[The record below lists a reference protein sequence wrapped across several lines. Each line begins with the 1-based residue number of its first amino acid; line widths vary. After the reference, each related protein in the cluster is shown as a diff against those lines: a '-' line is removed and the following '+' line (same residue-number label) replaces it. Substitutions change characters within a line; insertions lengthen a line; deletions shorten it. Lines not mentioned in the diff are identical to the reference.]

1 MSNIGKSACN
11 PGLIYQHWNWERS
24 VGIDCSS
31 PEPRCIWLAAL
42 RNVTSEVNS
51 RKKRDSDI
59 STVKRKHSFPVWKEE
74 ELLTKTQRD
83 EKNPNEN
90 ANLVQNEIFSWPG
103 PKTLL
108 LQKNSQGF
116 GFTLRHFI
124 VYPPESTLHPSFKDE
139 ENGNGKGHQ
148 KSRTEPMDTIFVKSV
163 KEGGAAYHAG
173 LCTGDRIVKV
183 NAESVIGKTYS
194 QVISLIQNSE
204 DVLELSVMPKDE
216 DILQVPPSVGR
227 AGEQAVYFCLTSAS
241 MPSHAHLTV
250 DTCEAYSQD
259 AYLKGNDPYSGSA
272 QHIPEPPPICYPRH
286 LAMTQTAEPLWTESS
301 RSRQVDNAIY
311 NTGSGSDRGFYSN
324 PSSPPDSVT
333 TISSIWCERRAK
345 ARSSDIL
352 AEIGV
357 AHSSHMHH
365 VEELQYGMKQRS
377 VGVSGVPISSSSNA
391 AHGSSVTQGPMS
403 SKYGSSMTVVQDRYG
418 GHLKNIPFSSIS
430 NHSIYSIPKNN
441 VDQRSRISSEGKMKN
456 DCFHSDIRKSRERLG
471 SPKTTNQQYNLP
483 SWRSAQL
490 PRRSSSEDRC
500 YSAMPPK
507 YRSFSQDRLEE
518 TSLHKHWLHSASQD
532 TLLSPMNESWSL
544 RSRSEDYLGK
554 CDRSLDNLTCDAFT
568 AAGDRLLWTHSR
580 TGTTNDGISRSGRQE
595 QIFSQQYR
603 PAGHSSGNAAMH
615 GQKILP
621 QQTSSKT
628 NAYYNDRNSRVTI
641 PPQQQCKNT
650 SGNAQSV
657 KRTDVLV
664 DHLPVSI
671 SQNKPSQLLNRA
683 AFGLAVTAHATKT
696 DRCAPCQVQRID
708 VPVFHDQRLTNH
720 DRQDCLYPKSSNKH
734 SNKGT
739 VLQHAIQP
747 FTVTKPGT
755 SQISVCVSDI
765 PQGIVQKEQETSQT
779 NETVILRQKPPT
791 GRRIPH
797 PVRHPAYMVAVDLPE
812 LPPANLMPADKS
824 ENAFLEH
831 TNGKLVRRV
840 AKSSEDSLASI
851 PYIDEPTSPSIDLAA
866 GHIPASS
873 VVSSGQKFAP
883 TIITSPA
890 SPTFT
895 FPPVHSRHFS
905 QDCSNMKASRR
916 SSYLLAIT
924 TERSKSCDEGLN
936 TYRDEGKV
944 YSKLPKRVPSL
955 KLLRSFFTD
964 GSLDNLEDT
973 ENRRSKRHSTSELC
987 DVTFSDVRNEGWLYF
1002 RQLVTEKGKR
1012 VVSSIRSWKKMY
1024 AVLRSHSLYL
1034 YKDKRDATTYD
1045 CVDEQPICIKA
1056 CLIDISYSETKRKNV
1071 FRLTTSDFYEYL
1083 FQAEDR
1089 DDMLNWIKIIQE
1101 NSKTEGEDISSRLIE
1116 VKLKE
1121 YRNQSPANNKSD
1133 SSPKGSRHHVNR
1145 RPRSPRQ
1152 DNVNKDESSLSKD
1165 KSSWLN
1171 IMKKAKKTVS
1181 GAAFG
1186 VRLEE
1191 CQPGINNKFIP
1202 LIVEVC
1208 CKLVEEKGL
1217 EYTGIYRVPGNN
1229 AMVSSLQE
1237 QLNKGMT
1244 DLNTSE
1250 EKWQDLNVISSLLK
1264 LFFRKLPEPL
1274 FTDDKYN
1281 DFIETNRLEDAAER
1295 LQRFKKLLRNLPEN
1309 YFETLKFLTGHL
1321 KTVAD
1326 HSEKNKMEPRNLA
1339 LVFGPTLVR
1348 TSEDKMIDMVTHMQD
1363 RYKIIETLIQH
1374 YDWFFN
1380 EDRDV
1385 DEKAPVD
1392 YVGNTELQPVP
1403 NIDHLLSNI
1412 GRTGGA
1418 PGDISDSTTSDS
1430 AKSKGSWGSR
1440 KDLYNRELMMS
1451 IFAAANRKRKK
1462 QKEAKVLE
1470 SSTDDDSEH
1479 EPTKAINK
1487 EGSVDKT
1494 GADRQKDATEQK
1506 EKQLANT
1513 RNRNVQKIY
1522 QPIANKEL
1530 QKMSGESD
1538 NSKQDHIQ
1546 RSQWESVDEPTLN
1559 SSSPQCTPSSVGLQ
1573 CSFKEETSLKLL
1585 HSERRNSTDN
1595 QTTIA
1600 SSQSHCNSE
1609 MFSRSSKL
1617 KMWQVEHRE
1626 TIPTDASSVVSGY
1639 STISSTVTTLDH
1651 NFSSEVQSIAESRGD
1666 EADDERSELISEC
1679 GGPVETDNES
1689 SYLIRTLP
1697 GKVSCSQQERSR
1709 FCRRES
1715 DSNTSSDKEG
1725 IPVHKLNSRP
1735 SFNSHKLIQCDTLA
1749 RKKLT
1754 KPKTEHDF
1762 NPKIN
1767 EDNDPPMV
1775 DNLLDN
1781 LNYPNPTNKHNVL
1794 KCDPDKNDVTQT
1806 SKRALTDHTKLR
1818 LKTSAD
1824 DMFGVGLRKQN
1835 SPETRRKKNIR
1846 RRHTVVVQND
1856 LSEFNFRECKDK
1868 PLESKDSGHRLGK
1881 LCAMHQF
1888 EQNVDSKETSDTGG
1902 NSQPIDLESKNCLFH
1917 QTGSLQPQQPGPSN
1931 KHSNSNNNSECQH
1944 PTSPSSPSTGLT
1956 SGQAR
1961 DSDSN
1966 SAKSET
1972 GTKTQKYAP
1981 SSRFH
1986 QYL

>member
-1 MSNIGKSACN
+1 MSSAGKAACS
-11 PGLIYQHWNWERS
+11 PGVIYKHWNWERP

-42 RNVTSEVNS
+42 RNVTSEVNP
-51 RKKRDSDI
+51 RKEKDSDI
-59 STVKRKHSFPVWKEE
+59 SAVKRKHSFPVWEEE

-83 EKNPNEN
+83 GKCPNEN
-90 ANLVQNEIFSWPG
+90 ANMVQDEIFSWPG
-103 PKTLL
+103 PKTVL

-124 VYPPESTLHPSFKDE
+124 VYPPESALHPSFKDE
-139 ENGNGKGHQ
+139 ENGNGRGLQ

-163 KEGGAAYHAG
+163 KEGGAAYQAG

-183 NAESVIGKTYS
+183 NAESIIGKTYS

-216 DILQVPPSVGR
+216 DILQV
-227 AGEQAVYFCLTSAS
+227 
-241 MPSHAHLTV
+241 
-250 DTCEAYSQD
+250 AYSQD

-286 LAMTQTAEPLWTESS
+286 LAMTQTKEPLLTEPS
-301 RSRQVDNAIY
+301 RGRQVDNRIY
-311 NTGSGSDRGFYSN
+311 NAGSVSDRGFYSD

-333 TISSIWCERRAK
+333 TTSPPASIWSEGRAR

-352 AEIGV
+352 AEIG
-357 AHSSHMHH
+357 AGHSSHLHH
-365 VEELQYGMKQRS
+365 MEEIRYGMKPRS
-377 VGVSGVPISSSSNA
+377 VVVRGMPVPSSSNA
-391 AHGSSVTQGPMS
+391 TQGSSVPQGQTS
-403 SKYGSSMTVVQDRYG
+403 SKYGSGSAAVQDRYE
-418 GHLKNIPFSSIS
+418 GHSKHIPFSSVS
-430 NHSIYSIPKNN
+430 NHNIYSGPKSNIG
-441 VDQRSRISSEGKMKN
+441 QRSCISSEGNVKN
-456 DCFHSDIRKSRERLG
+456 DYFHSDVRTSWERLG
-471 SPKTTNQQYNLP
+471 SPKTIKQQYNLP

-518 TSLHKHWLHSASQD
+518 TSLHKHWPHSASQD
-532 TLLSPMNESWSL
+532 TLLTPMGESWSY
-544 RSRSEDYLGK
+544 RTRSEDYLGK
-554 CDRSLDNLTCDAFT
+554 CDRSLENLTYDAFT
-568 AAGDRLLWTHSR
+568 AAGDRLIRTRSR
-580 TGTTNDGISRSGRQE
+580 TGATTDGISKSGGQE
-595 QIFSQQYR
+595 QIFCQQYR
-603 PAGHSSGNAAMH
+603 PAGHSSGNPLMH
-615 GQKILP
+615 GQKHSS
-621 QQTSSKT
+621 QQNSGNM
-628 NAYYNDRNSRVTI
+628 NAYYNNSNSRVSI
-641 PPQQQCKNT
+641 PPPQQCRNN
-650 SGNAQSV
+650 SGHAQSV
-657 KRTDVLV
+657 KRTDVVHV
-664 DHLPVSI
+664 DQLSVSV
-671 SQNKPSQLLNRA
+671 SQNKISPLSDRSI
-683 AFGLAVTAHATKT
+683 FGSTLTASAPKA
-696 DRCAPCQVQRID
+696 DRCTPYQVQRID
-708 VPVFHDQRLTNH
+708 VPVVRDQRLTNH
-720 DRQDCLYPKSSNKH
+720 DRQGGLYPQQTDRKSD
-734 SNKGT
+734 KGA
-739 VLQHAIQP
+739 VLQHEIRP
-747 FTVTKPGT
+747 FAVTKPGASQT
-755 SQISVCVSDI
+755 SEYVSEI
-765 PQGIVQKEQETSQT
+765 PLGFLQKEQETSQT
-779 NETVILRQKPPT
+779 NEAVILRQKPPT
-791 GRRIPH
+791 GRRVPH
-797 PVRHPAYMVAVDLPE
+797 PLRHPAYLVAVDLPE
-812 LPPANLMPADKS
+812 LPPANLLPADKS
-824 ENAFLEH
+824 ENVSLQQ
-831 TNGKLVRRV
+831 TNGKLVGSA

-851 PYIDEPTSPSIDLAA
+851 PYIDEPTSPSIDLVA
-866 GHIPASS
+866 GHIPASA
-873 VVSSGQKFAP
+873 VVSSGQNPAP

-895 FPPVHSRHFS
+895 FPFTYSRHYS
-905 QDCSNMKASRR
+905 QDCSNIKASRR

-955 KLLRSFFTD
+955 KLLRNFFTD
-964 GSLDNLEDT
+964 GSLDNLDVT
-973 ENRRSKRHSTSELC
+973 ENARSKRHSTSELC
-987 DVTFSDVRNEGWLYF
+987 DVTFSDVRKEGWLYF
-1002 RQLVTEKGKR
+1002 RQLVTEKGKAI
-1012 VVSSIRSWKKMY
+1012 VSSIRSWKRVY
-1024 AVLRSHSLYL
+1024 ALLRSHSLYL
-1034 YKDKRDATTYD
+1034 YKDKRDAVTFVSSP
-1045 CVDEQPICIKA
+1045 CEDEQPICIKA

-1071 FRLTTSDFYEYL
+1071 FRLTTSDFCEYL

-1101 NSKTEGEDISSRLIE
+1101 NSKTEGEDTSARLIE

-1133 SSPKGSRHHVNR
+1133 SSPKGSRHHTTR

-1152 DNVNKDESSLSKD
+1152 DNANKDESSLPKD

-1171 IMKKAKKTVS
+1171 IMKKTKKTVS

-1191 CQPGINNKFIP
+1191 CQPGVNNKFIP
-1202 LIVEVC
+1202 LIVEIC

-1380 EDRDV
+1380 EDRDM
-1385 DEKAPVD
+1385 DEKAPID
-1392 YVGNTELQPVP
+1392 HVGNTELQPVP

-1440 KDLYNRELMMS
+1440 KDLYNRELVMS

-1479 EPTKAINK
+1479 EPIKAINK

-1494 GADRQKDATEQK
+1494 GVDRQKDATGQRER
-1506 EKQLANT
+1506 QLANT
-1513 RNRNVQKIY
+1513 RNTSMEQIC
-1522 QPIANKEL
+1522 QPIANKEV
-1530 QKMSGESD
+1530 QKVPGEPD
-1538 NSKQDHIQ
+1538 NSKQNHTQ
-1546 RSQWESVDEPTLN
+1546 TSQWESVDEATLN
-1559 SSSPQCTPSSVGLQ
+1559 SSYRQQCSLSSTGIE
-1573 CSFKEETSLKLL
+1573 CSFKEGTSLKLL
-1585 HSERRNSTDN
+1585 DLDRRINCAGN
-1595 QTTIA
+1595 QTAIA
-1600 SSQSHCNSE
+1600 SPQSHCNSE
-1609 MFSRSSKL
+1609 AFSRNPKL
-1617 KMWQVEHRE
+1617 KMWRTPEMEHRE

-1679 GGPVETDNES
+1679 GGHFETDSES
-1689 SYLIRTLP
+1689 GYLTRTLP
-1697 GKVSCSQQERSR
+1697 GKASHSQQERGR

-1725 IPVHKLNSRP
+1725 IPAQKLNSRP
-1735 SFNSHKLIQCDTLA
+1735 SFNSHRLIQCDTLA

-1754 KPKTEHDF
+1754 KPKAEHEL
-1762 NPKIN
+1762 NTKIN
-1767 EDNDPPMV
+1767 EDKEPEV
-1775 DNLLDN
+1775 VNLFDN
-1781 LNYPNPTNKHNVL
+1781 LNDPNSSSKHNIL
-1794 KCDPDKNDVTQT
+1794 KSDPDKEDATQT
-1806 SKRALTDHTKLR
+1806 SKRALTDQTKLR

-1856 LSEFNFRECKDK
+1856 LSEFHFRECKEK
-1868 PLESKDSGHRLGK
+1868 LLESKDIGHKVGK
-1881 LCAMHQF
+1881 PSNTSQF
-1888 EQNVDSKETSDTGG
+1888 GQNVDSRVGPDTGG
-1902 NSQPIDLESKNCLFH
+1902 NAQPDLDHKTKEICRPIDLESQNCSIH
-1917 QTGSLQPQQPGPSN
+1917 QSGNLQPEQPAPNS
-1931 KHSNSNNNSECQH
+1931 KHLSSNNNSERRQ
-1944 PTSPSSPSTGLT
+1944 PTSLSSPSASST
-1956 SGQAR
+1956 SGQAK

-1966 SAKSET
+1966 SAKHSMDI
-1972 GTKTQKYAP
+1972 KAQQPAP
-1981 SSRFH
+1981 TSRFH

>member
-1 MSNIGKSACN
+1 MSSAGKAACS
-11 PGLIYQHWNWERS
+11 PGVIYKHWNWERP

-42 RNVTSEVNS
+42 RNVTSEVNP
-51 RKKRDSDI
+51 RKEKDSDI
-59 STVKRKHSFPVWKEE
+59 SAVKRKHSFPVWEEE

-83 EKNPNEN
+83 GKCPNEN
-90 ANLVQNEIFSWPG
+90 ANMVQDEIFSWPG
-103 PKTLL
+103 PKTVL

-124 VYPPESTLHPSFKDE
+124 VYPPESALHPSFKDE
-139 ENGNGKGHQ
+139 ENGNGRGLQ

-163 KEGGAAYHAG
+163 KEGGAAYQAG

-183 NAESVIGKTYS
+183 NAESIIGKTYS

-216 DILQVPPSVGR
+216 DILQV
-227 AGEQAVYFCLTSAS
+227 
-241 MPSHAHLTV
+241 
-250 DTCEAYSQD
+250 AYSQD

-286 LAMTQTAEPLWTESS
+286 LAMTQTKEPLLTEPS
-301 RSRQVDNAIY
+301 RGRQVDNRIY
-311 NTGSGSDRGFYSN
+311 NAGSVSDRGFYSD

-333 TISSIWCERRAK
+333 TTSPPASIWSEGRAR

-352 AEIGV
+352 AEIG
-357 AHSSHMHH
+357 AGHSSHLHH
-365 VEELQYGMKQRS
+365 MEEIQYGMKPRS
-377 VGVSGVPISSSSNA
+377 VVVRGMPVPSSSNA
-391 AHGSSVTQGPMS
+391 TQGSSVPQGQTS
-403 SKYGSSMTVVQDRYG
+403 SKYGSGSAAVQDRYE
-418 GHLKNIPFSSIS
+418 GHSKHIPFSSVS
-430 NHSIYSIPKNN
+430 NHNIYSGPKSNIG
-441 VDQRSRISSEGKMKN
+441 QRSCISSEGNVKN
-456 DCFHSDIRKSRERLG
+456 DYFHSDVRTSWERLG
-471 SPKTTNQQYNLP
+471 SPKTIKQQYNLP

-518 TSLHKHWLHSASQD
+518 TSLHKHWPHSASQD
-532 TLLSPMNESWSL
+532 TLLAPMGESWSY
-544 RSRSEDYLGK
+544 RTRSEDYLGK
-554 CDRSLDNLTCDAFT
+554 CDRSLENLTCDAFT
-568 AAGDRLLWTHSR
+568 AAGDRLIRTHSR
-580 TGTTNDGISRSGRQE
+580 TGATTDGISRSGGQE
-595 QIFSQQYR
+595 QIFCQQYR
-603 PAGHSSGNAAMH
+603 PAGHSSGNPMMH
-615 GQKILP
+615 GQKHSS
-621 QQTSSKT
+621 QQNSGNI
-628 NAYYNDRNSRVTI
+628 NAYYNNSNSRVSI
-641 PPQQQCKNT
+641 PPPQQCRNN
-650 SGNAQSV
+650 SGHAQSV
-657 KRTDVLV
+657 KRTDVVHV
-664 DHLPVSI
+664 DQLSVSV
-671 SQNKPSQLLNRA
+671 SQNKISPLSDRSI
-683 AFGLAVTAHATKT
+683 FGSTLTAGAPKA
-696 DRCAPCQVQRID
+696 DRCTPYQVQRID
-708 VPVFHDQRLTNH
+708 VPVVRDQRLTNH
-720 DRQDCLYPKSSNKH
+720 DRQGGLYPQQTDRKSD
-734 SNKGT
+734 KGA
-739 VLQHAIQP
+739 VLQHEIRPVA
-747 FTVTKPGT
+747 VTKPGASQT
-755 SQISVCVSDI
+755 SEYVSEI
-765 PQGIVQKEQETSQT
+765 PLGFLQKEQETSQT
-779 NETVILRQKPPT
+779 NEAVILRQKPPT
-791 GRRIPH
+791 GRRVPH
-797 PVRHPAYMVAVDLPE
+797 PLRHPAYLVAVDLPE
-812 LPPANLMPADKS
+812 LPPANLLPADKS
-824 ENAFLEH
+824 ENVSLQQ
-831 TNGKLVRRV
+831 TNGKLVGS
-840 AKSSEDSLASI
+840 AGKSSEDSLASI
-851 PYIDEPTSPSIDLAA
+851 PYIDEPTSPSIDLVA
-866 GHIPASS
+866 GHIPASA
-873 VVSSGQKFAP
+873 VVSSGQNPAP

-895 FPPVHSRHFS
+895 FPFTYSRHYS
-905 QDCSNMKASRR
+905 QDCSNIKASRR

-955 KLLRSFFTD
+955 KLLRNFFTD
-964 GSLDNLEDT
+964 GSLDNLDVT
-973 ENRRSKRHSTSELC
+973 ENTRSKRHSTSELC
-987 DVTFSDVRNEGWLYF
+987 DVTFSDVRKEGWLYF

-1012 VVSSIRSWKKMY
+1012 VVSSIRSWKRVY
-1024 AVLRSHSLYL
+1024 ALLRSHSLYL
-1034 YKDKRDATTYD
+1034 YKDKRDAVTFVSSP
-1045 CVDEQPICIKA
+1045 CEDEQPICIKA

-1101 NSKTEGEDISSRLIE
+1101 NSKTEGEDTSARLIE

-1133 SSPKGSRHHVNR
+1133 SSPKGSRHHAIR

-1152 DNVNKDESSLSKD
+1152 DNANKDESSLPKD

-1171 IMKKAKKTVS
+1171 IMKKTKKTVS

-1191 CQPGINNKFIP
+1191 CQPGVNNKFIP
-1202 LIVEVC
+1202 LIVEIC

-1380 EDRDV
+1380 EDRDM
-1385 DEKAPVD
+1385 DEKAPID
-1392 YVGNTELQPVP
+1392 HVGNTELQPVP

-1440 KDLYNRELMMS
+1440 KDLYNRELVMS

-1479 EPTKAINK
+1479 EPIKAINK

-1494 GADRQKDATEQK
+1494 GVDRQKDATGLRER
-1506 EKQLANT
+1506 QLANT
-1513 RNRNVQKIY
+1513 RNTSVEQIR
-1522 QPIANKEL
+1522 QPIANKEV
-1530 QKMSGESD
+1530 QKVPGEPD
-1538 NSKQDHIQ
+1538 NSKQNHTQ
-1546 RSQWESVDEPTLN
+1546 TSQWESVDEATLN
-1559 SSSPQCTPSSVGLQ
+1559 SSYRQQCSLSSTGIE
-1573 CSFKEETSLKLL
+1573 CSFKEGTSLKLL
-1585 HSERRNSTDN
+1585 DLDRRINCADN
-1595 QTTIA
+1595 QTAIA
-1600 SSQSHCNSE
+1600 SPQSHYNSE
-1609 MFSRSSKL
+1609 AFSRNPKL
-1617 KMWQVEHRE
+1617 KMWRTPEMEHRE

-1679 GGPVETDNES
+1679 GGHIETDSES
-1689 SYLIRTLP
+1689 GYLTRTLP
-1697 GKVSCSQQERSR
+1697 GKASHSQQERGR

-1725 IPVHKLNSRP
+1725 IPAQKLNSRP
-1735 SFNSHKLIQCDTLA
+1735 SFNSHRLIQCDTLA

-1754 KPKTEHDF
+1754 KPKAEHEL
-1762 NPKIN
+1762 NTKIN
-1767 EDNDPPMV
+1767 EDKEPPV
-1775 DNLLDN
+1775 VNLFDN
-1781 LNYPNPTNKHNVL
+1781 LNDPNSSSKHNIL
-1794 KCDPDKNDVTQT
+1794 KNDPDKEDATQT

-1856 LSEFNFRECKDK
+1856 LSEFHFRECKEK
-1868 PLESKDSGHRLGK
+1868 LLESKDIGHKAGK
-1881 LCAMHQF
+1881 PSNTSQF
-1888 EQNVDSKETSDTGG
+1888 GQNVDSRVGPDTGG
-1902 NSQPIDLESKNCLFH
+1902 NAQPDLDHKTKEICRPIDLESQNYSIH
-1917 QTGSLQPQQPGPSN
+1917 QSGNLQPEQPAPNS
-1931 KHSNSNNNSECQH
+1931 KHLSSNNNSERRQ
-1944 PTSPSSPSTGLT
+1944 PTSLPSPSASST
-1956 SGQAR
+1956 SGQAK

-1966 SAKSET
+1966 SAKYSMNI
-1972 GTKTQKYAP
+1972 KAQQPAP
-1981 SSRFH
+1981 TSRFH

>member
-1 MSNIGKSACN
+1 
-11 PGLIYQHWNWERS
+11 
-24 VGIDCSS
+24 
-31 PEPRCIWLAAL
+31 
-42 RNVTSEVNS
+42 
-51 RKKRDSDI
+51 
-59 STVKRKHSFPVWKEE
+59 
-74 ELLTKTQRD
+74 
-83 EKNPNEN
+83 
-90 ANLVQNEIFSWPG
+90 
-103 PKTLL
+103 
-108 LQKNSQGF
+108 
-116 GFTLRHFI
+116 
-124 VYPPESTLHPSFKDE
+124 
-139 ENGNGKGHQ
+139 
-148 KSRTEPMDTIFVKSV
+148 MDTIFVKSV
-163 KEGGAAYHAG
+163 KEGGAAHQAG

-183 NAESVIGKTYS
+183 NAESIIGKTYS

-227 AGEQAVYFCLTSAS
+227 ASEQAVYFCLTSAP
-241 MPSHAHLTV
+241 MPSHAQLTV

-286 LAMTQTAEPLWTESS
+286 LAMTQTKEPLLTESS
-301 RSRQVDNAIY
+301 RGRQVDNRIY
-311 NTGSGSDRGFYSN
+311 HAGSGSDRGFYSD
-324 PSSPPDSVT
+324 PSSPLDSVT
-333 TISSIWCERRAK
+333 TTSPPASIWSEGRART
-345 ARSSDIL
+345 RSSDIL

-357 AHSSHMHH
+357 GHSSHLHQM
-365 VEELQYGMKQRS
+365 EEMQYGMKPRS
-377 VGVSGVPISSSSNA
+377 IVVRGMPVSSSSKA
-391 AHGSSVTQGPMS
+391 TQGSSVMQGPTS
-403 SKYGSSMTVVQDRYG
+403 SKYGSGNTAVNNRYEEQS
-418 GHLKNIPFSSIS
+418 KNIPFSSIS
-430 NHSIYSIPKNN
+430 NHNIYSSPKSNIG
-441 VDQRSRISSEGKMKN
+441 QRSYISSEDNVK
-456 DCFHSDIRKSRERLG
+456 DDYFHSDVRTSWERLG
-471 SPKTTNQQYNLP
+471 SSKTIKQQYNLP
-483 SWRSAQL
+483 SWQSAQL

-518 TSLHKHWLHSASQD
+518 TSLHKHWPHSASQD
-532 TLLSPMNESWSL
+532 TLLAPMGESWSY
-544 RSRSEDYLGK
+544 RTRSEDYLGK
-554 CDRSLDNLTCDAFT
+554 CDRSLENLTCDIFP
-568 AAGDRLLWTHSR
+568 AAGDRLMWTRSR
-580 TGTTNDGISRSGRQE
+580 TGATTDRILRPGGQE
-595 QIFSQQYR
+595 QSFWQQYR
-603 PAGHSSGNAAMH
+603 PAGHFSGNPTMH
-615 GQKILP
+615 GQK
-621 QQTSSKT
+621 QNSGNM
-628 NAYYNDRNSRVTI
+628 NAYYNNSNSRVSI
-641 PPQQQCKNT
+641 PPPQQCRNN
-650 SGNAQSV
+650 SGHAQPV
-657 KRTDVLV
+657 KRTDVAHV
-664 DHLPVSI
+664 DHLSVSV
-671 SQNKPSQLLNRA
+671 SQNKISPLSDRSV
-683 AFGLAVTAHATKT
+683 FGSALTPGAPKA
-696 DRCAPCQVQRID
+696 DRCAPYQVQRID
-708 VPVFHDQRLTNH
+708 VPVVRDQRLTNH
-720 DRQDCLYPKSSNKH
+720 DRQSGLYPQQTDRNSG
-734 SNKGT
+734 KGA
-739 VLQHAIQP
+739 VLQHEIRP
-747 FTVTKPGT
+747 FAVTKPGASQT
-755 SQISVCVSDI
+755 SECASEI
-765 PQGIVQKEQETSQT
+765 PPGFLQKEQETSQT
-779 NETVILRQKPPT
+779 NEAVILRQKPPT
-791 GRRIPH
+791 GRRVPH
-797 PVRHPAYMVAVDLPE
+797 PLRHPAYLVAVDLPE
-812 LPPANLMPADKS
+812 PPPANLLPADKS
-824 ENAFLEH
+824 ENVSLEQI
-831 TNGKLVRRV
+831 NGKLVGTA

-851 PYIDEPTSPSIDLAA
+851 PYIDEPTSPSIDLVA
-866 GHIPASS
+866 GHIPASA
-873 VVSSGQKFAP
+873 VVSSGQNSAP

-895 FPPVHSRHFS
+895 FPFVHSRHYS
-905 QDCSNMKASRR
+905 QDCSNIKASRR

-955 KLLRSFFTD
+955 KLLRNFFTD
-964 GSLDNLEDT
+964 GSLDNLDIP
-973 ENRRSKRHSTSELC
+973 ENARSKRHSTSELC
-987 DVTFSDVRNEGWLYF
+987 DVTFSDVRKEGWLYF

-1012 VVSSIRSWKKMY
+1012 VVSTIRSWKRVY
-1024 AVLRSHSLYL
+1024 AVLRSHSLYQ
-1034 YKDKRDATTYD
+1034 YKDKRDAVTYASSP
-1045 CVDEQPICIKA
+1045 CEDEQPICIKA

-1071 FRLTTSDFYEYL
+1071 FRLTTSDFCEYL

-1089 DDMLNWIKIIQE
+1089 DDMLDWIKIIQE
-1101 NSKTEGEDISSRLIE
+1101 NSKTEGEDTSARLIE

-1133 SSPKGSRHHVNR
+1133 SSPKGSRHHVTR

-1152 DNVNKDESSLSKD
+1152 DNANKDESSLPKD

-1171 IMKKAKKTVS
+1171 IMKKTKKTVS

-1191 CQPGINNKFIP
+1191 CQPGVNNKFIP
-1202 LIVEVC
+1202 LIVEIC

-1250 EKWQDLNVISSLLK
+1250 EKWQDLNEISSLLK

-1380 EDRDV
+1380 EDRDM

-1392 YVGNTELQPVP
+1392 HVGNAELQPVP

-1440 KDLYNRELMMS
+1440 KDLYNRELVMS

-1462 QKEAKVLE
+1462 QKEAKMLE

-1479 EPTKAINK
+1479 EPIKAINK
-1487 EGSVDKT
+1487 EGSLDKI
-1494 GADRQKDATEQK
+1494 GVDRQSDATGQK
-1506 EKQLANT
+1506 ERQLANT
-1513 RNRNVQKIY
+1513 RNTGVEQIH
-1522 QPIANKEL
+1522 QSIANKEVL
-1530 QKMSGESD
+1530 KVSGETE
-1538 NSKQDHIQ
+1538 NCEQNHIQ
-1546 RSQWESVDEPTLN
+1546 TSRWESVNEVTLN
-1559 SSSPQCTPSSVGLQ
+1559 SSSSPQCSPPSAGIE
-1573 CSFKEETSLKLL
+1573 CSFKEGTSLKLL
-1585 HSERRNSTDN
+1585 DSDRRINCAGD
-1595 QTTIA
+1595 QTVIA
-1600 SSQSHCNSE
+1600 SPQSHSNSE
-1609 MFSRSSKL
+1609 AISKNPKL
-1617 KMWQVEHRE
+1617 KMWRTPEMEHRE

-1679 GGPVETDNES
+1679 GGHIETDSES
-1689 SYLIRTLP
+1689 GYLTRTLP
-1697 GKVSCSQQERSR
+1697 GKTSHSQQDRGR

-1725 IPVHKLNSRP
+1725 IPTQKLNSRP
-1735 SFNSHKLIQCDTLA
+1735 SFNSHRLIQCDTLA

-1754 KPKTEHDF
+1754 KPKAEHEL
-1762 NPKIN
+1762 NTKIN
-1767 EDNDPPMV
+1767 EDKESPMAI
-1775 DNLLDN
+1775 NLFDN
-1781 LNYPNPTNKHNVL
+1781 LNDPNSTSKYNIL
-1794 KCDPDKNDVTQT
+1794 KSDLDKEDATQT
-1806 SKRALTDHTKLR
+1806 SIRALTDHMKPR

-1824 DMFGVGLRKQN
+1824 DMFGVGMRKQN

-1856 LSEFNFRECKDK
+1856 LSEFHFRECKEK
-1868 PLESKDSGHRLGK
+1868 LLESNDSGHKVGK
-1881 LCAMHQF
+1881 SSTMSQF
-1888 EQNVDSKETSDTGG
+1888 GQKFDFRDASDTGG
-1902 NSQPIDLESKNCLFH
+1902 NVQPDLDNKTKEVCRPIDLESQNCSIH
-1917 QTGSLQPQQPGPSN
+1917 QSGNLQLEQPASN
-1931 KHSNSNNNSECQH
+1931 SKRLSSNSNSERRQ
-1944 PTSPSSPSTGLT
+1944 PTSLSSPSASSTP
-1956 SGQAR
+1956 GQAR

-1966 SAKSET
+1966 SAKSPT
-1972 GTKTQKYAP
+1972 LLKAQKHAP

-1986 QYL
+1986 EYL

>member
-1 MSNIGKSACN
+1 MSSTGKAACS
-11 PGLIYQHWNWERS
+11 PGLIYKQWNWERP

-42 RNVTSEVNS
+42 RNVTSEVDC
-51 RKKRDSDI
+51 RKERDSDT
-59 STVKRKHSFPVWKEE
+59 SAVKRKQSFPVWEE
-74 ELLTKTQRD
+74 EKELLTKTQQDGRS
-83 EKNPNEN
+83 PNDN
-90 ANLVQNEIFSWPG
+90 ANMVQDEIFSWPG
-103 PKTLL
+103 PKTVL

-124 VYPPESTLHPSFKDE
+124 VYPPESALHPIFKDE
-139 ENGNGKGHQ
+139 ENGNGRGHQ

-163 KEGGAAYHAG
+163 KKGGAAYQAG

-183 NAESVIGKTYS
+183 NAESIIGKTYS

-216 DILQVPPSVGR
+216 DILQV
-227 AGEQAVYFCLTSAS
+227 
-241 MPSHAHLTV
+241 
-250 DTCEAYSQD
+250 AYSQD

-286 LAMTQTAEPLWTESS
+286 LAMTQTKEPLLTESS
-301 RSRQVDNAIY
+301 RGRQVDNRIY
-311 NTGSGSDRGFYSN
+311 NTGSGSDRGFYSD

-333 TISSIWCERRAK
+333 TTSPPASIWSEGRAR

-357 AHSSHMHH
+357 GHLSHMHH
-365 VEELQYGMKQRS
+365 MEEMQCGIKQRS
-377 VGVSGVPISSSSNA
+377 VLMRGMPVSSSSNA
-391 AHGSSVTQGPMS
+391 TQGTSVTQGPAS
-403 SKYGSSMTVVQDRYG
+403 SQYGSGTTAVQDRYG
-418 GHLKNIPFSSIS
+418 GHSKDILFSSAS
-430 NHSIYSIPKNN
+430 NHNIYSSPKSNI
-441 VDQRSRISSEGKMKN
+441 DQRNYISSESNMEN
-456 DCFHSDIRKSRERLG
+456 DYFHSDVRTSWERLG
-471 SPKTTNQQYNLP
+471 SPKTTRHQYNLP

-518 TSLHKHWLHSASQD
+518 PSLHKHWPHSASQD
-532 TLLSPMNESWSL
+532 TLLAPMGESWSY
-544 RSRSEDYLGK
+544 RTRSEDYLGK
-554 CDRSLDNLTCDAFT
+554 YDRSLENLTCNALK
-568 AAGDRLLWTHSR
+568 AAGDRLIWTSSR
-580 TGTTNDGISRSGRQE
+580 TGATADGVSRSCGQE
-595 QIFSQQYR
+595 QIFWQQRR
-603 PAGHSSGNAAMH
+603 PAGYSSGDPAMH
-615 GQKILP
+615 GQKHSS
-621 QQTSSKT
+621 QQNPSNM
-628 NAYYNDRNSRVTI
+628 NAYYNNCNSREFV
-641 PPQQQCKNT
+641 PLQQQCRNNAGRAH
-650 SGNAQSV
+650 SG
-657 KRTDVLV
+657 KRTDVAHV
-664 DHLPVSI
+664 DHLSVSV
-671 SQNKPSQLLNRA
+671 SQNKISHLSDRA
-683 AFGLAVTAHATKT
+683 AFGSALTASAPKA

-708 VPVFHDQRLTNH
+708 VPVVRDQRLTNH
-720 DRQDCLYPKSSNKH
+720 DRQGGLYPKQTEWNSG
-734 SNKGT
+734 KGA
-739 VLQHAIQP
+739 VLQQEIRP
-747 FTVTKPGT
+747 FAVTSSGASK
-755 SQISVCVSDI
+755 ISECVSEI
-765 PQGIVQKEQETSQT
+765 PLGFLQKEQETSQT
-779 NETVILRQKPPT
+779 SKAVILRQKPPT
-791 GRRIPH
+791 GRRVPH
-797 PVRHPAYMVAVDLPE
+797 PLRHPAYMVAVDLQE
-812 LPPANLMPADKS
+812 LPPVSLLPADIS
-824 ENAFLEH
+824 ENASLEQ
-831 TNGKLVRRV
+831 TNGKPVGTA
-840 AKSSEDSLASI
+840 AKSPEDSLASI
-851 PYIDEPTSPSIDLAA
+851 PYIDEPTSPSIDLVA
-866 GHIPASS
+866 GHIPASA
-873 VVSSGQKFAP
+873 VVSSGQNSAP

-895 FPPVHSRHFS
+895 FPLVHSRYYS
-905 QDCSNMKASRR
+905 QDCSNIKASRR

-955 KLLRSFFTD
+955 KMLRNFFTD
-964 GSLDNLEDT
+964 GSLESLDAT
-973 ENRRSKRHSTSELC
+973 ENTRSKRHSTSELC
-987 DVTFSDVRNEGWLYF
+987 DVTFSDVRKEGWLYF

-1012 VVSSIRSWKKMY
+1012 VVSSIRSWKRVY
-1024 AVLRSHSLYL
+1024 AVLRSHSLHL
-1034 YKDKRDATTYD
+1034 YKDKRDAVTY
-1045 CVDEQPICIKA
+1045 VSSLAEDEQPICVKA

-1071 FRLTTSDFYEYL
+1071 FRLTTSDFCEYL

-1101 NSKTEGEDISSRLIE
+1101 NSKTEGEDTSARMIE

-1121 YRNQSPANNKSD
+1121 YRNQSPANIKSE
-1133 SSPKGSRHHVNR
+1133 SSPKGSRHYVTR

-1152 DNVNKDESSLSKD
+1152 DNANRDESSPPKD

-1171 IMKKAKKTVS
+1171 IMKKTKKPVS

-1191 CQPGINNKFIP
+1191 CQPGVNNKFIP
-1202 LIVEVC
+1202 LIVEIC

-1229 AMVSSLQE
+1229 AMVSTLQE

-1380 EDRDV
+1380 EDPDM

-1392 YVGNTELQPVP
+1392 HVGSAELQPVP

-1440 KDLYNRELMMS
+1440 KDLYNRELVMS

-1462 QKEAKVLE
+1462 QKEAKLLE

-1479 EPTKAINK
+1479 EPIKAINK
-1487 EGSVDKT
+1487 EGSGDKK
-1494 GADRQKDATEQK
+1494 GMDRQKDVVGQK
-1506 EKQLANT
+1506 DRQLANT
-1513 RNRNVQKIY
+1513 RNRGVEQIR
-1522 QPIANKEL
+1522 QPIANKEV
-1530 QKMSGESD
+1530 QKIAGEPD
-1538 NSKQDHIQ
+1538 HSKQNHIQ
-1546 RSQWESVDEPTLN
+1546 WECVDEATWD
-1559 SSSPQCTPSSVGLQ
+1559 SSSGPHRSPSSAGIP
-1573 CSFKEETSLKLL
+1573 CSFKEGTSLKLL
-1585 HSERRNSTDN
+1585 DSDRRRNGADDRTA
-1595 QTTIA
+1595 TA
-1600 SSQSHCNSE
+1600 SPQSRSNSE
-1609 MFSRSSKL
+1609 LFSKNPNL
-1617 KMWQVEHRE
+1617 KMWRTPELEHRE
-1626 TIPTDASSVVSGY
+1626 TIPIDASSVVSGY

-1651 NFSSEVQSIAESRGD
+1651 NLSSEVQSIAESRGD

-1679 GGPVETDNES
+1679 GGHIETDNES
-1689 SYLIRTLP
+1689 GYLTHTLP
-1697 GKVSCSQQERSR
+1697 GKVSRSQQERGR

-1725 IPVHKLNSRP
+1725 IPTQKLNSRP
-1735 SFNSHKLIQCDTLA
+1735 SFNSHRLIQCDTLA

-1754 KPKTEHDF
+1754 KPKTGLELST
-1762 NPKIN
+1762 KII
-1767 EDNDPPMV
+1767 EDKEPPV
-1775 DNLLDN
+1775 VINLFDNSN
-1781 LNYPNPTNKHNVL
+1781 HPNSTSSKHNIL
-1794 KCDPDKNDVTQT
+1794 KSDRDKEDATQT
-1806 SKRALTDHTKLR
+1806 SKRLLSDHMKLR

-1824 DMFGVGLRKQN
+1824 DMFGVGLRKQC

-1856 LSEFNFRECKDK
+1856 LSEFHFRECKEK
-1868 PLESKDSGHRLGK
+1868 PLESKDCGHKGGK
-1881 LCAMHQF
+1881 PFTTSQF
-1888 EQNVDSKETSDTGG
+1888 GQKVDSWEASDTGENMQPDIDSKTKKICRPFDSESQNCSIHQSG
-1902 NSQPIDLESKNCLFH
+1902 N
-1917 QTGSLQPQQPGPSN
+1917 LQPEQPAP
-1931 KHSNSNNNSECQH
+1931 NSNAERWQ
-1944 PTSPSSPSTGLT
+1944 PTSLSSPSACST

-1966 SAKSET
+1966 SSKSST
-1972 GTKTQKYAP
+1972 DIKAQKRAP

>member
-1 MSNIGKSACN
+1 MSSTGKAACS
-11 PGLIYQHWNWERS
+11 PGFTYKHWNWERP

-31 PEPRCIWLAAL
+31 PEPCCIWLAAL
-42 RNVTSEVNS
+42 RNVTSEVNP
-51 RKKRDSDI
+51 RKERDSDI
-59 STVKRKHSFPVWKEE
+59 SAVKRKHSFPVWEEE

-83 EKNPNEN
+83 GKCPSEN
-90 ANLVQNEIFSWPG
+90 ANMVQDEIFSWPG
-103 PKTLL
+103 PKTVL

-124 VYPPESTLHPSFKDE
+124 VYPPESALHPSSKDE

-163 KEGGAAYHAG
+163 KEGGAAYQAG

-183 NAESVIGKTYS
+183 NTESIIGKTYS

-216 DILQVPPSVGR
+216 DILQV
-227 AGEQAVYFCLTSAS
+227 
-241 MPSHAHLTV
+241 
-250 DTCEAYSQD
+250 AYSQD

-272 QHIPEPPPICYPRH
+272 RHIPEPPPICYPRH
-286 LAMTQTAEPLWTESS
+286 LAMTQTKDPLLTESS
-301 RSRQVDNAIY
+301 RAKQVDNRIY
-311 NTGSGSDRGFYSN
+311 NAGSGSDRGFYSN
-324 PSSPPDSVT
+324 PSSPLDSVT
-333 TISSIWCERRAK
+333 TTSPPTSIWSEGRAR

-357 AHSSHMHH
+357 GHSSHLHH
-365 VEELQYGMKQRS
+365 MEEMQYGMKPRS
-377 VGVSGVPISSSSNA
+377 VVVRGMPVSSSSKA
-391 AHGSSVTQGPMS
+391 AQGSSVKQGPAS
-403 SKYGSSMTVVQDRYG
+403 SKYGSGNTAVQDRYE
-418 GHLKNIPFSSIS
+418 GHSKNIPFSSIS
-430 NHSIYSIPKNN
+430 NHNIYSGPKSNIG
-441 VDQRSRISSEGKMKN
+441 QKSYISSEDNVKN
-456 DCFHSDIRKSRERLG
+456 DYFPSDVRTSWERLG
-471 SPKTTNQQYNLP
+471 SPKTIKQQYNLP
-483 SWRSAQL
+483 SWQSAQL

-500 YSAMPPK
+500 SAMPPK

-518 TSLHKHWLHSASQD
+518 TSLHKHWPHSASQD
-532 TLLSPMNESWSL
+532 TLHAPMGESWSY
-544 RSRSEDYLGK
+544 RTRSEDYLGK
-554 CDRSLDNLTCDAFT
+554 CDRSLENLTFDAYP
-568 AAGDRLLWTHSR
+568 AGGDRLIWTCSR
-580 TGTTNDGISRSGRQE
+580 TGATTDGILRSAGQE
-595 QIFSQQYR
+595 QIFWQQYR
-603 PAGHSSGNAAMH
+603 PAGHSSGNPMMH
-615 GQKILP
+615 GQKHSS
-621 QQTSSKT
+621 QQNSG
-628 NAYYNDRNSRVTI
+628 NMNVYYNNRNSRVSI
-641 PPQQQCKNT
+641 PPQQQCRNN
-650 SGNAQSV
+650 SGHAQSV
-657 KRTDVLV
+657 KRTDVAHV
-664 DHLPVSI
+664 DHLSVSVSKNKI
-671 SQNKPSQLLNRA
+671 SSVSDRSVFGSALPPSA
-683 AFGLAVTAHATKT
+683 PKA
-696 DRCAPCQVQRID
+696 DRCAPYQVQRID
-708 VPVFHDQRLTNH
+708 VPVVRDQRLTNH
-720 DRQDCLYPKSSNKH
+720 DRQSGLYPQKTDGNSGKVA
-734 SNKGT
+734 
-739 VLQHAIQP
+739 VLQHEIRP
-747 FTVTKPGT
+747 FAVTKPGA
-755 SQISVCVSDI
+755 SQISECVSEI
-765 PQGIVQKEQETSQT
+765 PLGSLQKDQEISQT
-779 NETVILRQKPPT
+779 NEAVILRQKPPT
-791 GRRIPH
+791 GRRVPH
-797 PVRHPAYMVAVDLPE
+797 PLRHPAYLGSVDLPE
-812 LPPANLMPADKS
+812 LPPTNLLPAEKS
-824 ENAFLEH
+824 ENVSLEQI
-831 TNGKLVRRV
+831 NGKLVGTA

-851 PYIDEPTSPSIDLAA
+851 PYIDEPTSPSIDLVA
-866 GHIPASS
+866 GHIPASA
-873 VVSSGQKFAP
+873 VVSGGQNSAP

-895 FPPVHSRHFS
+895 FPFVYSRHYS
-905 QDCSNMKASRR
+905 QDCSNIKASRR

-955 KLLRSFFTD
+955 KLLRNFFMD
-964 GSLDNLEDT
+964 GSLDNLDVT
-973 ENRRSKRHSTSELC
+973 ENNRSKRHSTSELY
-987 DVTFSDVRNEGWLYF
+987 DVTFSDVRKEGWLYF

-1012 VVSSIRSWKKMY
+1012 VVSSIRSWKRVY

-1034 YKDKRDATTYD
+1034 YKDKKDAVTYVSSP
-1045 CVDEQPICIKA
+1045 CEDEQPICIKA

-1071 FRLTTSDFYEYL
+1071 FRLTTSDFCEYL

-1101 NSKTEGEDISSRLIE
+1101 NSKTEGEDTSARLIE

-1133 SSPKGSRHHVNR
+1133 SSPKGSRHHVTR

-1152 DNVNKDESSLSKD
+1152 DNSNKDESILPKD

-1171 IMKKAKKTVS
+1171 IMKKTKKTVS

-1191 CQPGINNKFIP
+1191 CQPGVNNKFIP
-1202 LIVEVC
+1202 LIVEIC

-1309 YFETLKFLTGHL
+1309 YLETLKFLTGHL

-1380 EDRDV
+1380 EDRDL
-1385 DEKAPVD
+1385 EENAPVD
-1392 YVGNTELQPVP
+1392 HVDSTELQPVP

-1440 KDLYNRELMMS
+1440 KDLYNRELVMS

-1462 QKEAKVLE
+1462 QKEATVLE

-1479 EPTKAINK
+1479 EPIKAINK
-1487 EGSVDKT
+1487 EGSLDKA
-1494 GADRQKDATEQK
+1494 GVDRQKDATGQRERQST
-1506 EKQLANT
+1506 NT
-1513 RNRNVQKIY
+1513 RNRGVEQIHH
-1522 QPIANKEL
+1522 PIANEEVQTVL
-1530 QKMSGESD
+1530 GEPD
-1538 NSKQDHIQ
+1538 NCKQNHIPTS
-1546 RSQWESVDEPTLN
+1546 RWENVDEATLN
-1559 SSSPQCTPSSVGLQ
+1559 TSSSPQYSPPSAGIE
-1573 CSFKEETSLKLL
+1573 CSFKEGTSLKLL
-1585 HSERRNSTDN
+1585 DSDRRINSGDD
-1595 QTTIA
+1595 QIVIA
-1600 SSQSHCNSE
+1600 SLQSHSNSE
-1609 MFSRSSKL
+1609 VLSRNPKQ
-1617 KMWQVEHRE
+1617 KMWRPPEMEHRE

-1679 GGPVETDNES
+1679 GGHIETDSES
-1689 SYLIRTLP
+1689 GYLTRTMP
-1697 GKVSCSQQERSR
+1697 CKTSHSQQERGR

-1725 IPVHKLNSRP
+1725 IPTQKLNSRP
-1735 SFNSHKLIQCDTLA
+1735 SFNSHRLIQCDTLA

-1754 KPKTEHDF
+1754 KPKAEHELDT
-1762 NPKIN
+1762 KIN
-1767 EDNDPPMV
+1767 EGKEPPV
-1775 DNLLDN
+1775 VINLFDNLYD
-1781 LNYPNPTNKHNVL
+1781 PTSTSKYNIL
-1794 KCDPDKNDVTQT
+1794 KSDPDKDATQT
-1806 SKRALTDHTKLR
+1806 SKRALTDHMKPR

-1856 LSEFNFRECKDK
+1856 LSEFQFKECKEK
-1868 PLESKDSGHRLGK
+1868 LLESNDSGHKVGK
-1881 LCAMHQF
+1881 PSTKSQVG
-1888 EQNVDSKETSDTGG
+1888 QKVDSREAADTVANARQDLDRTTKEIFR
-1902 NSQPIDLESKNCLFH
+1902 PIDLESQNCSIH
-1917 QTGSLQPQQPGPSN
+1917 QSENLQIEQPASN
-1931 KHSNSNNNSECQH
+1931 SKQLSSNSNSECRQ
-1944 PTSPSSPSTGLT
+1944 PTSLSSPSASSTPD
-1956 SGQAR
+1956 QAR

-1966 SAKSET
+1966 STKSST
-1972 GTKTQKYAP
+1972 DIKAQKYAP

-1986 QYL
+1986 EYL

>member
-1 MSNIGKSACN
+1 MNGVAFC
-11 PGLIYQHWNWERS
+11 L
-24 VGIDCSS
+24 VGI
-31 PEPRCIWLAAL
+31 PPYVEAQ
-42 RNVTSEVNS
+42 
-51 RKKRDSDI
+51 
-59 STVKRKHSFPVWKEE
+59 
-74 ELLTKTQRD
+74 TKTQRD

-90 ANLVQNEIFSWPG
+90 ANMVQDEIFSWPG

-148 KSRTEPMDTIFVKSV
+148 KSRAEPMDTIFVKSV
-163 KEGGAAYHAG
+163 KEGGAAYRAG

-216 DILQVPPSVGR
+216 DILQV
-227 AGEQAVYFCLTSAS
+227 
-241 MPSHAHLTV
+241 
-250 DTCEAYSQD
+250 AYSQD

-301 RSRQVDNAIY
+301 RGRQIDNRIY

-333 TISSIWCERRAK
+333 TTSSIWCEGRAK

-352 AEIGV
+352 AEIGI

-365 VEELQYGMKQRS
+365 VEELQYGMKQKS
-377 VGVSGVPISSSSNA
+377 VLLSGIPISTSSNA
-391 AHGSSVTQGPMS
+391 AHGSSITQGPMS
-403 SKYGSSMTVVQDRYG
+403 NKHGSIMTVQDRYG
-418 GHLKNIPFSSIS
+418 GHPKDFPFPLAS
-430 NHSIYSIPKNN
+430 NHSIYSALKNN
-441 VDQRSRISSEGKMKN
+441 IDQRSYISSEGKMKN
-456 DCFHSDIRKSRERLG
+456 DYFNSDIKKSWEQLG
-471 SPKTTNQQYNLP
+471 SPKTTKQQYNLP
-483 SWRSAQL
+483 SWRSTQL

-518 TSLHKHWLHSASQD
+518 TSLHKHWPHSASQD

-544 RSRSEDYLGK
+544 RTRSEDYLGK
-554 CDRSLDNLTCDAFT
+554 CDKSLENLTCDSFT
-568 AAGDRLLWTHSR
+568 AARDRLLWTHSR
-580 TGTTNDGISRSGRQE
+580 TGATNDGISMSGRQE
-595 QIFSQQYR
+595 QIFWQQYR
-603 PAGHSSGNAAMH
+603 PAGHSSGNTAMH
-615 GQKILP
+615 GQKNLS
-621 QQTSSKT
+621 QQTSSKM
-628 NAYYNDRNSRVTI
+628 NAYYNSSNSRVSI
-641 PPQQQCKNT
+641 PPQQQCRNT
-650 SGNAQSV
+650 TGNAHSV
-657 KRTDVLV
+657 KRIDAVPV

-671 SQNKPSQLLNRA
+671 SQNKTSHLSNRA
-683 AFGLAVTAHATKT
+683 VFGSALTARAPKV

-708 VPVFHDQRLTNH
+708 VPVVHDQRLTNH
-720 DRQDCLYPKSSNKH
+720 DRQDGLYQKPSDRN
-734 SNKGT
+734 SNKGA
-739 VLQHAIQP
+739 VPQHEIQL
-747 FTVTKPGT
+747 FAVAKPGT
-755 SQISVCVSDI
+755 SKISECISGI
-765 PQGIVQKEQETSQT
+765 PQEIAQKEQETSQI
-779 NETVILRQKPPT
+779 NEAVILRQKPPT

-797 PVRHPAYMVAVDLPE
+797 PVRHPAYMVAVDSPE
-812 LPPANLMPADKS
+812 LPPANLIPADKS
-824 ENAFLEH
+824 ENASLEQ
-831 TNGKLVRRV
+831 TNGKLVRRD

-851 PYIDEPTSPSIDLAA
+851 PYIDEPTSPSVDLVA

-873 VVSSGQKFAP
+873 VVSSGQNFAP

-895 FPPVHSRHFS
+895 FPPVHSRHYS
-905 QDCSNMKASRR
+905 QDCSNIKASRR

-944 YSKLPKRVPSL
+944 HSKLPKRVPSL

-973 ENRRSKRHSTSELC
+973 ENTRSKRHSTSELC
-987 DVTFSDVRNEGWLYF
+987 DVTFSDVRKEGWLYF

-1012 VVSSIRSWKKMY
+1012 VVSSIRSWKKVY

-1034 YKDKRDATTYD
+1034 YKDKRDAVTYD
-1045 CVDEQPICIKA
+1045 CEDEQPICIKA

-1101 NSKTEGEDISSRLIE
+1101 NSKTEGEDTSSRLIE

-1133 SSPKGSRHHVNR
+1133 SSPKGSRHHVTR

-1171 IMKKAKKTVS
+1171 IMKKTKKTVS

-1281 DFIETNRLEDAAER
+1281 DFIETNRLENATER
-1295 LQRFKKLLRNLPEN
+1295 LQKFKKLLRKLPEN

-1380 EDRDV
+1380 EDRDM

-1392 YVGNTELQPVP
+1392 HGGNTELQPVP

-1440 KDLYNRELMMS
+1440 KDLYNKELVMS

-1479 EPTKAINK
+1479 EPIKAINK

-1506 EKQLANT
+1506 ERQLANT
-1513 RNRNVQKIY
+1513 RSRGVQQIR

-1538 NSKQDHIQ
+1538 NSKQNHIQ
-1546 RSQWESVDEPTLN
+1546 RSQWESVDEATLN
-1559 SSSPQCTPSSVGLQ
+1559 SSSPQCSPSSVGLE
-1573 CSFKEETSLKLL
+1573 CSFKEGTSLKLL
-1585 HSERRNSTDN
+1585 DSEGRNSTGS
-1595 QTTIA
+1595 QTTIV
-1600 SSQSHCNSE
+1600 SPQSHNNSE
-1609 MFSRSSKL
+1609 IFSRNSKL
-1617 KMWQVEHRE
+1617 KMWQMEHRE

-1679 GGPVETDNES
+1679 GGPIETDNES
-1689 SYLIRTLP
+1689 GYLTRTLP
-1697 GKVSCSQQERSR
+1697 GKASHSQQERGR

-1725 IPVHKLNSRP
+1725 IPAHKLNSRP
-1735 SFNSHKLIQCDTLA
+1735 SFNSHRLIQCDTLA

-1754 KPKTEHDF
+1754 KPKTEHEL
-1762 NPKIN
+1762 NAKIN
-1767 EDNDPPMV
+1767 EGNESPVVID
-1775 DNLLDN
+1775 LFDN
-1781 LNYPNPTNKHNVL
+1781 LNYPNPTNKHNIH
-1794 KCDPDKNDVTQT
+1794 KYDPDKNDVTQT

-1856 LSEFNFRECKDK
+1856 LSEFHFRECKDK
-1868 PLESKDSGHRLGK
+1868 PLESKDSGHRSGK
-1881 LCAMHQF
+1881 PPTMHQF
-1888 EQNVDSKETSDTGG
+1888 EQNVDLRETSDTGG
-1902 NSQPIDLESKNCLFH
+1902 NVQPIDLESKNCLIH
-1917 QTGSLQPQQPGPSN
+1917 QTGSLHPKQPGPNN

-1944 PTSPSSPSTGLT
+1944 PTSLSSPSTGLT

-1966 SAKSET
+1966 SAKSVT
-1972 GTKTQKYAP
+1972 DTKAQKYAP